1 MVIFSTRRPRR
12 CFEVLRE
19 YPLYFNFDKYKL
31 TTIYKIR
38 WIKVQYDNPEVILLE
53 NGWSDKGEM
62 KDDGRI
68 AYFHDH
74 LEQVL
79 DAILNDGCNIKG
91 YSGY

>member
-1 MVIFSTRRPRR
+1 M
-12 CFEVLRE
+12 
-19 YPLYFNFDKYKL
+19 
-31 TTIYKIR
+31 
-38 WIKVQYDNPEVILLE
+38 QYDNPEVILLE

-68 AYFHDH
+68 SYFHDH
-74 LEQVL
+74 LERVL